1 MRRLHDD
8 DDDDEDNNAARRK
21 MSVWDLTASGV
32 IRWRGMIVVVES

>member
-1 MRRLHDD
+1 MMMTMMMRIIMLQG
-8 DDDDEDNNAARRK
+8 AK